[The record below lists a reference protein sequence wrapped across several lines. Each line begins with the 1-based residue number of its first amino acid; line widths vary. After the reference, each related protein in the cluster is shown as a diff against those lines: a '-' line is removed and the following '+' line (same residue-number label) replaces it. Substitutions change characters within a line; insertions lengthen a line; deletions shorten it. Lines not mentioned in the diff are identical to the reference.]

1 MKQCLYCKFEHEEKV
16 KELGAHW
23 DTDVEK
29 WFVDRITD
37 ELTAYEEVIFF
48 VPYELKD
55 SYKKKQYQ
63 MESNCEILD
72 NEA

>member
-1 MKQCLYCKFEHEEKV
+1 MKQCLYCRFEHEEKV

-37 ELTAYEEVIFF
+37 ELTAYEEVKLLLF
-48 VPYELKD
+48 KD
-55 SYKKKQYQ
+55 SHKKNVSDGIQ
-63 MESNCEILD
+63 L
-72 NEA
+72 